1 MASLIFT
8 SKRPLILFVIFLIM
22 LGGFGYGLLDQP
34 RRVRQAFAGD
44 MYHQRYSQADE
55 LLLRPSSVSLT
66 PLGDLMV
73 TDKMDKETVVAQNKL
88 PFLVSGMLAH
98 PYDLSMTALQDNENG
113 VLLTPA
119 LSIYLSVDGG
129 QLVIESC
136 QPSDV
141 PPPEMAG
148 PAI

>member
-1 MASLIFT
+1 
-8 SKRPLILFVIFLIM
+8 
-22 LGGFGYGLLDQP
+22 
-34 RRVRQAFAGD
+34 
-44 MYHQRYSQADE
+44 
-55 LLLRPSSVSLT
+55 
-66 PLGDLMV
+66 
-73 TDKMDKETVVAQNKL
+73 
-88 PFLVSGMLAH
+88 
-98 PYDLSMTALQDNENG
+98 MTALQDNENG